1 MPLHIDIRIND
12 TLLKRLH
19 IARMTKNGMSP
30 ESINEYSVVVS
41 EKESVVRNGSI
52 VKEFKDSAD
61 WWEWE
66 VSEIRFYHR
75 YGDDELTLL
84 MLAVQAVKTHN
95 ADQYEKERALN
106 G

>member
-12 TLLKRLH
+12 TLLRRLH
-19 IARMTKNGMSP
+19 IARMTKNGMAP
-30 ESINEYSVVVS
+30 DSINEYSVVVS
-41 EKESVVRNGSI
+41 DEESLVRHGRI
-52 VKEFKDSAD
+52 VKGFKDSAD

-66 VSEIRFYHR
+66 ISEIRFYHR

-84 MLAVQAVKTHN
+84 MLAVQAVKTYN
-95 ADQYEKERALN
+95 ADQKESLLN

>member
-12 TLLKRLH
+12 TLLRRLH
-19 IARMTKNGMSP
+19 IARMTKNGMTP
-30 ESINEYSVVVS
+30 DSINEYSVVVS
-41 EKESVVRNGSI
+41 GEESLVRNGRI
-52 VKEFKDSAD
+52 VKGFKNSAE

-84 MLAVQAVKTHN
+84 MLAVQAVKTYN
-95 ADQYEKERALN
+95 ADQKESILN